1 MNGNVVLLLAICT
14 AVAFTCCSSQPE
26 GPVTEQFLDSL
37 SYGVKVG
44 DTRVD
49 TFEVNASTIHV
60 PFGIGSSSLLRI
72 GEIQGIV
79 FEAILL
85 SVDLS
90 EASEHAGKQVSRAV
104 LSMPV
109 RIADTTLYVYCH
121 ELLQAFEDEDTIS
134 AVPPFDPVAIPDSL
148 GEAVRVLSLD
158 EQEFS
163 FDTSLARQWFTGGRE
178 RLNLAIVWHDERN
191 PKGFIEM
198 HALEYGSE
206 QVLFRVDFT
215 DGTADTFLVAA
226 DYSVA
231 SFESEGLDCV
241 GGVATRIHF
250 TFSLDDL
257 DERAMIHSS
266 SLVLTVKGNVGLGVS
281 PGESIILFLGSDF
294 YYYLYTPGSSN
305 PANPDF
311 LGGIEVDNGKIDPAE
326 TRILKM
332 PLRGFTADVAQGI
345 RANTGLVL
353 QSDLET
359 VRVQR
364 ASFYEADNDTIVR
377 PYIEVIYSL
386 PADFVGGP

>member
-1 MNGNVVLLLAICT
+1 MIRNAVVLLAIC
-14 AVAFTCCSSQPE
+14 VAAACACCSSQPE
-26 GPVTEQFLDSL
+26 GPATKQFLDSL
-37 SYGVKVG
+37 TYGVKVG

-49 TFEVNASTIHV
+49 TFEVSASTVHV
-60 PFGIGSSSLLRI
+60 PFGIGGSSLLRI

-85 SVDLS
+85 SIDLS
-90 EASEHAGKQVSRAV
+90 ESEHAGKPVSRAI
-104 LSMPV
+104 LSLPV
-109 RIADTTLYVYCH
+109 RVADTTLTVRCH
-121 ELLQAFEDEDTIS
+121 ELLHSFEDGDTIA
-134 AVPPFDPVAIPDSL
+134 AVPPYDPAAVPDSL
-148 GEAVRVLSLD
+148 GGTERRVGLD
-158 EQEFS
+158 DKEQS
-163 FDTSLARQWFTGGRE
+163 FDTTLARQWFEDGRE
-178 RLNLAIVWHDERN
+178 RLDLALVWHDERD
-191 PKGFIEM
+191 PSGFIEM
-198 HALEYGSE
+198 HAREYGSE
-206 QVLFRVDFT
+206 PVLLRVDFA
-215 DGTADTFLVAA
+215 DGTADTFPVAA

-231 SFESEGLDCV
+231 SFEVEGLDAV

-250 TFSLDDL
+250 TFDLGDL

-266 SLVLTVKGNVGLGVS
+266 SLVLTVKGDVGLGVT
-281 PGESIILFLGSDF
+281 PGESIILSLGSDF

-305 PANPDF
+305 PSSSEF
-311 LGGIEVDNGKIDPAE
+311 LGGVEVDIGQIDPAE

-359 VRVQR
+359 VRLQR
-364 ASFYEADNDTIVR
+364 ASFYEADNDTIVG

>member
-1 MNGNVVLLLAICT
+1 MNGNVVLLLTICA
-14 AVAFTCCSSQPE
+14 AVAFACCSSQPE
-26 GPVTEQFLDSL
+26 GPVTKQFLDSL
-37 SYGVKVG
+37 TYGVKVG

-49 TFEVNASTIHV
+49 TFEVSASTIYL

-72 GEIQGIV
+72 GEIQGLV
-79 FEAILL
+79 FDAILL
-85 SVDLS
+85 SIDLS
-90 EASEHAGKQVSRAV
+90 EASEHAGKPVSRAI

-109 RIADTTLYVYCH
+109 RVADTTLYVYCH
-121 ELLQAFEDEDTIS
+121 ELLNAFEDDDTIS

-148 GEAVRVLSLD
+148 GEAVRALSLD

-163 FDTSLARQWFTGGRE
+163 FDTGLARRWFTEGRE
-178 RLNLAIVWHDERN
+178 QLNLAVLWHDERD

-198 HALEYGSE
+198 HAREYGSE
-206 QVLFRVDFT
+206 TVLFRVDFT
-215 DGTADTFLVAA
+215 DGTSDTFPIVA

-266 SLVLTVKGNVGLGVS
+266 SLVLTVKGEIGLGVS
-281 PGESIILFLGSDF
+281 PGESIILLLGSDF

-305 PANPDF
+305 PAHPDF
-311 LGGIEVDNGKIDPAE
+311 LGGVEVDNGKIDPAE
-326 TRILKM
+326 TLILKL

-345 RANTGLVL
+345 RVNTGLVL

-359 VRVQR
+359 VRIQR
-364 ASFYEADNDTIVR
+364 ASFYEADNDTIVK
-377 PYIEVIYSL
+377 PYIEIIYSL
-386 PADFVGGP
+386 PADFTGGP